1 LKRIVAGPAGDRRRA
16 ADCLDGTRT
25 YTMSEYQ
32 YYEFQAVDRPLTE
45 RQIGEL
51 RRYST
56 RATITATRFVNH
68 YEWGGLKGDPS
79 VWMQKYFD
87 AFLYVANWGT
97 HELMLRFPRRVLD
110 LATAKRYCCG
120 QLVSAKNRGDFV
132 ILDFLSNDEE
142 GDGWDDDG
150 SGWLS
155 ALIPLRAE
163 IAGGDHR
170 ALYIAWLGCVQEQAL
185 ENKKLGPPVPP
196 GLGKLTAAQKAFA
209 DFLRIDADLIAV
221 ASTHSSKAQHGPSR
235 KAVERCVARLPD
247 SQKAQWVTRMAL
259 GDDSHVRA
267 EIQRLFQQGSRGRH
281 SGGDNHLRVGD
292 LLAAAETRREEQRRY
307 TLERAA
313 RAKAQRERLEA
324 LARERYLRNLAKR
337 EPAVWRQVETLIATR
352 RPADY
357 DQAAKLLADLRD
369 VGIRQDRAG
378 QIDAQIRR
386 LCERH
391 AKKESLLSRLRRAG
405 LPQDL
410 LQTVDR

>member
-1 LKRIVAGPAGDRRRA
+1 
-16 ADCLDGTRT
+16 
-25 YTMSEYQ
+25 M
-32 YYEFQAVDRPLTE
+32 
-45 RQIGEL
+45 GEL

-56 RATITATRFVNH
+56 RATISSTRFVNH

-79 VWMQKYFD
+79 AWMQKYFD

-97 HELMLRFPRRVLD
+97 HELMFRFPRRVLD
-110 LATAKRYCCG
+110 LATVRRYCCCRSA
-120 QLVSAKNRGDFV
+120 SAKSKGDFV
-132 ILDFLSNDEE
+132 ILDFLSDDEE

-163 IAGGDHR
+163 IAAGDRR

-185 ENKKLGPPVPP
+185 ENRKLGPPVPP
-196 GLGKLTAAQKAFA
+196 GLGRLTAAQKAFA

-221 ASTHSSKAQHGPSR
+221 ASTHSSKAPDGLSR
-235 KAVERCVARLPD
+235 KAVERCVASLPD
-247 SQKAQWVTRMAL
+247 SQKAQWLTRMAL
-259 GDDSHVRA
+259 GDDSDVRA
-267 EIQRLFQQGSRGRH
+267 EIHRVFQQGSRGRH
-281 SGGDNHLRVGD
+281 AGGDKHLRVGD
-292 LLAAAETRREEQRRY
+292 LLAAAETRKEQQWRDS
-307 TLERAA
+307 LERSA
-313 RAKAQRERLEA
+313 RDKAQRERLEA
-324 LARERYLRNLAKR
+324 LARECYLRNLAKR

-378 QIDAQIRR
+378 QIDAQIQR
-386 LCERH
+386 LCEQH

-405 LPQDL
+405 LPQHL
-410 LQTVDR
+410 LRTAGR

>member
-1 LKRIVAGPAGDRRRA
+1 
-16 ADCLDGTRT
+16 
-25 YTMSEYQ
+25 MSEYQ

-45 RQIGEL
+45 REIGEL

-56 RATITATRFVNH
+56 RATITSTRFVNH
-68 YEWGGLKGDPS
+68 YDWGSLKGDPS
-79 VWMQKYFD
+79 EWMRKYFD

-97 HELMLRFPRRVLD
+97 RELMLRFPRRVLD

-120 QLVSAKNRGDFV
+120 GSASAKSKSDFV
-132 ILDFLSNDEE
+132 ILDFLSDDEE

-163 IAGGDHR
+163 IAGGDHP
-170 ALYIAWLGCVQEQAL
+170 ALYLAWLGCVQARTL
-185 ENKKLGPPVPP
+185 ENRKLGPAVPP

-209 DFLRIDADLIAV
+209 DFLRIDTDLIAV
-221 ASTHSSKAQHGPSR
+221 ASTHSAKAPHRLSR
-235 KAVERCVARLPD
+235 QAVERRVARLPD
-247 SQKAQWVTRMAL
+247 GQKAQWLTRIAL

-267 EIQRLFQQGSRGRH
+267 ELQRSFQQGPRGRH
-281 SGGDNHLRVGD
+281 VGGGEHLRVGD
-292 LLAAAETRREEQRRY
+292 LLAAAETWKEQQRRY
-307 TLERAA
+307 TLERGE
-313 RAKAQRERLEA
+313 REKAQRERLEA

-352 RPADY
+352 RPANY
-357 DQAAKLLADLRD
+357 EQAAKLLADLRD
-369 VGIRQDRAG
+369 VGIRQDRAD

-391 AKKESLLSRLRRAG
+391 AKKESLLSRLCRAG

-410 LQTVDR
+410 VQTVGH